1 MFCVQLLLY
10 AGDTD
15 LGTMVGLS
23 DTMHLIPMPS
33 GECAFVMLFI
43 LANVYA
49 VTFKMRITDVLMK
62 SGLVNFLFLTTSCL
76 LRRGGCGGE
85 RTHFCFTSFLTHG
98 SVCRKSRFW
107 HLKTRTTTNLW
118 SSLLSTHSR
127 SSFRQLQIGQFWAL
141 CVGSDDSDS
150 VALPGWEQNFFHVGR
165 AAFRRERWSIY
176 HHLPTFLP
184 PHWKTIEYRD
194 QIQVGG
200 DQTRNKSH
208 FVKLI
213 SVLKSIH
220 YDFSAF

>member
-1 MFCVQLLLY
+1 
-10 AGDTD
+10 
-15 LGTMVGLS
+15 MVGLS

-85 RTHFCFTSFLTHG
+85 RTHFCFTSLLTHG
-98 SVCRKSRFW
+98 CVCRCVCRKSRFW

-118 SSLLSTHSR
+118 SSLLSIHSR

-213 SVLKSIH
+213 SVLKSIL
-220 YDFSAF
+220 YYFSAF